1 MGTMCSAAGAVL
13 GPDLPRTGE
22 AFAHANPHSPGG
34 VGHRTAVMLA
44 AMTHVEHP
52 HSPSAAVP
60 SGRSVHL
67 AVSGAGLRAAL
78 AGWAAPLA
86 LAFVVGVVLLA
97 TPSPQEDVFGD
108 FPGAVLVG
116 DDIRRVALGL
126 ANLAAI
132 MAVALSRYRLGLA
145 CALAAIPW
153 MLSPIAATMAWGWW
167 LAGLAVLGVA
177 VFDGARGRALWIAA
191 PVVALALVYC
201 TSGVH
206 WNAPF
211 VGPVA
216 LYGRDPNRWFDEVR
230 LSYLAA
236 YLGTIGV
243 VVLTGALTGAA
254 ARSRRATRAAAA
266 SVETMADSAEP
277 YTPPDGAPSR
287 PAEPTPS
294 GPLAKRIA
302 TLTRREREVL
312 LAAARGWSNAEIAAD
327 LVIGE
332 ETVKT
337 HISEV
342 LRKLGC
348 RDRVQAVIAA
358 YESGLVT
365 PTSE

>member
-1 MGTMCSAAGAVL
+1 
-13 GPDLPRTGE
+13 
-22 AFAHANPHSPGG
+22 
-34 VGHRTAVMLA
+34 
-44 AMTHVEHP
+44 MTHLEHP

-60 SGRSVHL
+60 STRSVHL

-97 TPSPQEDVFGD
+97 TPSPQEDVYGD

-145 CALAAIPW
+145 CALAALPW

-201 TSGVH
+201 TSGVR

-216 LYGRDPNRWFDEVR
+216 LYGRDPNRWFDEIR

-266 SVETMADSAEP
+266 SAQPMADSAEP
-277 YTPPDGAPSR
+277 SAPPDCAPSR
-287 PAEPTPS
+287 PTEPTVS

-358 YESGLVT
+358 YESGLVA